1 VFVSALDVLFTW
13 LILAADGEEV
23 NALADW
29 IIRNHSLPG
38 LAVFKFATVVLVLL
52 ICEVGG
58 RRRFQTGAKLAR
70 WAVVLSG
77 FPAVVGAA
85 HLLRIALGH
94 AGRWPP
100 RCPDPADR
108 DTGWCAERV
117 MEADILR
124 IVDVNV
130 NRLREALRVIED
142 YARFALDDGDAAG
155 AVKHCRHELQS
166 MVQALGADGCWRRA
180 TSLATWD
187 AT

>member
-1 VFVSALDVLFTW
+1 VSSPPASTSPAPTLREPPRRPFLRQPTLYPGLYTWYVFVSALDVLFTW

-52 ICEVGG
+52 ICEVVG

-94 AGRWPP
+94 AGP
-100 RCPDPADR
+100 
-108 DTGWCAERV
+108 
-117 MEADILR
+117 L
-124 IVDVNV
+124 
-130 NRLREALRVIED
+130 
-142 YARFALDDGDAAG
+142 AAP
-155 AVKHCRHELQS
+155 LP
-166 MVQALGADGCWRRA
+166 
-180 TSLATWD
+180 
-187 AT
+187 